1 MKLNNKGITLVEV
14 IVTFALLM
22 IILVG
27 LFNIILDVKSDVS
40 DRQMIKDFKDY
51 DNLMITRIQGDFIT
65 KQVTGCNSISDK
77 ALKCNY
83 KDDTKEKEIAIVNGS
98 NGYPVIKYNGVEY
111 EVPNSDVLTFDTA
124 NRIVYNNNIITIHFK
139 YRFVNDEPSEG
150 EEESF
155 PYGFEI
161 KHPILK

>member
-65 KQVTGCNSISDK
+65 KQVTGCSSISDNV
-77 ALKCNY
+77 LKCDY
-83 KDDTKEKEIAIVNGS
+83 KDDSKEIAIVNGS

-111 EVPNSDVLTFDTA
+111 EVPNSDVLTFDIG
-124 NRIVYNNNIITIHFK
+124 NRVVYNNNLITIHFK

>member
-65 KQVTGCNSISDK
+65 KQVTGCEFSENTLTCS
-77 ALKCNY
+77 Y
-83 KDDTKEKEIAIVNGS
+83 KSEKDPKKIAIVDNA
-98 NGYPVIKYNGVEY
+98 ITIDGVKY
-111 EVPNSDVLTFDTA
+111 EVPNSDVLTFDSG
-124 NRIVYNNNIITIHFK
+124 NRVEYNNNLITIHFK
-139 YRFVNDEPSEG
+139 YRFVNDESSEG
-150 EEESF
+150 EVENF

>member
-65 KQVTGCNSISDK
+65 KQVTDCDSSEK
-77 ALKCNY
+77 TLTCRY
-83 KDDTKEKEIAIVNGS
+83 KNEKNPKIIAIVDNA
-98 NGYPVIKYNGVEY
+98 ITIDGVKY

-124 NRIVYNNNIITIHFK
+124 NRIEYNNNLITIHFK

>member
-65 KQVTGCNSISDK
+65 KQVTGCNSISNN
-77 ALKCNY
+77 ALNCDY
-83 KDDTKEKEIAIVNGS
+83 KDASKEIAIVNGS

-150 EEESF
+150 EVENF

>member
-65 KQVTGCNSISDK
+65 KNVTNCDVISKDNLSCDK
-77 ALKCNY
+77 GKF
-83 KDDTKEKEIAIVNGS
+83 TIAIVNGS

-124 NRIVYNNNIITIHFK
+124 NRIEYNNNLITIHFK